1 MTPTDIDPKVLTQ
14 RAAWI
19 LEMIGALRDL
29 PLKNKGE
36 FLQNRH
42 NVAAAESFRK
52 QLKEQEAKKL
62 AAEYEEAAVEIR
74 RINQELE
81 GTISDGLN

>member
-1 MTPTDIDPKVLTQ
+1 MTRVDIDPKVVTQ

-36 FLQNRH
+36 FVQNRH
-42 NVAAAESFRK
+42 NFAAAESYLRRS
-52 QLKEQEAKKL
+52 LEAL
-62 AAEYEEAAVEIR
+62 FDI
-74 RINQELE
+74 
-81 GTISDGLN
+81 GLPSC

>member
-19 LEMIGALRDL
+19 LEMIRALRDL

-42 NVAAAESFRK
+42 NVAAAEAVRK
-52 QLKEQEAKKL
+52 QLKEQEAIKL

>member
-1 MTPTDIDPKVLTQ
+1 MNFI
-14 RAAWI
+14 RI
-19 LEMIGALRDL
+19 NISL
-29 PLKNKGE
+29 PREIASGLSKRLPPRKRSQ
-36 FLQNRH
+36 FI
-42 NVAAAESFRK
+42 AEAVRK

-62 AAEYEEAAVEIR
+62 AAEYEEAAAEIR